1 MILKKNSVLV
11 WLVCAT
17 AGMVLTGCVTR
28 KGPQF
33 EPLPLPEVGVGELEP
48 VKPSSTTELLRA
60 AEKEFK
66 DANAAQEKGD
76 KEAALR
82 HYNKM
87 LQLLIDANLD
97 PVIFYNLR
105 REFSR
110 ILDST
115 AQQTIF
121 FERRTPYQ
129 WPDGGK
135 AMPMVMGDLPIPFPL
150 PPRVIQEINE
160 IREVYPRG
168 FQTGLNRSFQYAP
181 YIRAKLAEAG
191 LPQDLFWLAIV
202 ESWFNPRAYSR
213 AGAAGMWQFMKDT
226 GRRYGLRI
234 DNYVDERYNWER
246 STDAAIAYLKDLYAE
261 FGEWPVAIAAYNMG
275 EGGMERAVAAAG
287 GERDIWKLL
296 ESPGARLMQEETQKF
311 YPKLVASIIVASS
324 PESYGFTLNPIPP
337 QDYIRVPVEGS
348 YSLAELEKS
357 CGLAEGSLKE
367 LNPDLIRGYTPPT
380 GEYPVAVPTHAHT
393 MFLAALETV
402 PKHTTSLWA
411 LLGGTESSS
420 EKESPPRSSTTTY
433 VVKRGDT
440 LSKIASNFGVPVAD
454 LMAAN
459 KITSSKG
466 LFVGK
471 RLIIPKTAGSP
482 EQMATAAADKSSA
495 QNPPSTQT
503 SEPSPSLP
511 APAERQTYRVQKGD
525 TLAEIAQKFK
535 VSVQDIQTWNNLS
548 NKSHIRINDVLY
560 VSPPPAS
567 AKAEPQGEKKIHVVK
582 PGETLSTIASAYN
595 VPLDDLLKWNNL
607 TQKSLIRANDKLTIY
622 AKADANSASKAAAP
636 TTKSEPQTPS
646 QEAAQQS
653 GSVETKSGADT
664 YTVVSGDTAAKI
676 AQKHGISLADFLKW
690 NNLKEKSVLQ
700 VGQKCRVKPLAQTTS
715 AEQPTAAAPPDKP
728 ETPTTSK
735 QAAPVAGEGEKKTYR
750 VEAGE
755 NPARIAKKL
764 GVHTVDLL
772 KWNGWEPTRI
782 LKAGEEYVV
791 YVKPENQKPADEKT
805 SAVSAPQTA
814 TPAPTGEPVIH
825 KVKSGQNPTTIAKQ
839 YNVSVKE
846 LFQWNN
852 WEKDHVL
859 QVGDSVKVYPKK

>member
-1 MILKKNSVLV
+1 MARAVCSGDASVSVRFYGDPLSVIVKKKFVLI
-11 WLVCAT
+11 WLFFAT

-337 QDYIRVPVEGS
+337 QDYIRVPVQGS

-411 LLGGTESSS
+411 LLGGTENAS
-420 EKESPPRSSTTTY
+420 EKESSSRRPTSTY
-433 VVKRGDT
+433 VVRRGDT
-440 LSKIASNFGVPVAD
+440 LSKIASKFGVTVAD

-466 LFVGK
+466 LLVGK
-471 RLIIPKTAGSP
+471 RLTIPKTAGSRG
-482 EQMATAAADKSSA
+482 QTTKAAADKSSA
-495 QNPPSTQT
+495 QNPPSSQTSTQT
-503 SEPSPSLP
+503 GEPSSNQTT
-511 APAERQTYRVQKGD
+511 PAERQTYRVKKGD
-525 TLAEIAQKFK
+525 TVAEIAQKFK
-535 VSVQDIQTWNNLS
+535 VSIRDIQTWNNLS
-548 NKSHIRINDVLY
+548 DKSHIRINDLLY
-560 VSPPPAS
+560 VSPPATS
-567 AKAEPQGEKKIHVVK
+567 TRTEPQGERKIHVVK
-582 PGETLSTIASAYN
+582 SGETLSTIASAYN
-595 VPLDDLLKWNNL
+595 VSLDDLLKWNNL
-607 TQKSLIRANDKLTIY
+607 TRKSLIRTNDKLTVY
-622 AKADANSASKAAAP
+622 A
-636 TTKSEPQTPS
+636 
-646 QEAAQQS
+646 
-653 GSVETKSGADT
+653 
-664 YTVVSGDTAAKI
+664 
-676 AQKHGISLADFLKW
+676 
-690 NNLKEKSVLQ
+690 
-700 VGQKCRVKPLAQTTS
+700 
-715 AEQPTAAAPPDKP
+715 
-728 ETPTTSK
+728 
-735 QAAPVAGEGEKKTYR
+735 
-750 VEAGE
+750 
-755 NPARIAKKL
+755 
-764 GVHTVDLL
+764 
-772 KWNGWEPTRI
+772 
-782 LKAGEEYVV
+782 
-791 YVKPENQKPADEKT
+791 
-805 SAVSAPQTA
+805 
-814 TPAPTGEPVIH
+814 
-825 KVKSGQNPTTIAKQ
+825 
-839 YNVSVKE
+839 
-846 LFQWNN
+846 
-852 WEKDHVL
+852 
-859 QVGDSVKVYPKK
+859 